1 MLRHLLPLFPAA
13 THQMRRASPVEK
25 RNRGLRPY
33 SFIVYYRFRLAP
45 ALWLSLSAH

>member
-1 MLRHLLPLFPAA
+1 MLRHLLPFFPADA
-13 THQMRRASPVEK
+13 YLMRCPYLSEK
-25 RNRGLRPY
+25 KNRGLRPY